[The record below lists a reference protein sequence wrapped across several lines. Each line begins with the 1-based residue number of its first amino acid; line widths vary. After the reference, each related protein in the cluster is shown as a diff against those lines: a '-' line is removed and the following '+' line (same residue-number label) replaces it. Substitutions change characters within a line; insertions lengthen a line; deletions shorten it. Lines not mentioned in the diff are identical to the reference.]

1 MSINLINFF
10 DKGVE
15 IDPDRACLVGEHG
28 ARSYR
33 QAQQMS
39 CRIAHAL
46 VRDGITPKSHVA
58 VLSHNAPRAFECVL
72 GLVRAG
78 CAWVPINARNTLD
91 ETAYILN
98 MTDTDALFFAAEFA
112 GTVQQLRQCCPRLK
126 QTICIDAQAP
136 GYASSLDAWLAGVSD
151 EFIAVEVPGDSIATL
166 SCTGGTTGKPKGVVA
181 THRVWAYRI
190 AETLLRVKIDHPVNL
205 VAAPMTHAAGA
216 GALELMTMGATHVIL
231 PRFDPELVV
240 QAIGEHGVTH
250 LFLPPTAIY
259 RLLAYP
265 GVRGANYQS
274 LRYFTYAAAPMSLAR
289 LKEAMDVFGPV
300 MCQGYGGTELGTS
313 ACWFSPQEHVK
324 ALAIG
329 DETRLGSCGYPS
341 PLARIEIIDDAGRVL
356 PRGESGEIVVRSY
369 ANANGYYNSEE
380 ETRRSF
386 VNGWFHTG
394 DLGVKDATGWVH
406 ITDRKKDMI
415 KSGGFNVYPSEIEQV
430 LTMHTSVQDC
440 AVIGVPHAD
449 WGEAVKAI
457 IELKPGMQAAEAE
470 FEKLCRARLAGY
482 KIPKSFEFWPQ
493 IPRSPVGK
501 VLKREIRARYW
512 QGTGKR
518 I

>member
-1 MSINLINFF
+1 MSINLITFF

-15 IDPDRACLVGEHG
+15 IDPDRACLIGEEET
-28 ARSYR
+28 RSYR

-46 VRDGITPKSHVA
+46 VRDGITPTSHVA
-58 VLSHNAPRAFECVL
+58 VLSHNTTRAFECVL

-98 MTDTDALFFAAEFA
+98 MADTDALFFAAEFA
-112 GTVQQLRQCCPRLK
+112 ATVQELQRRCPRLK
-126 QTICIDAQAP
+126 EIICIDAQAS
-136 GYASSLDAWLAGVSD
+136 GHASSLDAWLAGVPD
-151 EFIAVEVPGDSIATL
+151 AFVAVEVPGDSIATL
-166 SCTGGTTGKPKGVVA
+166 SSTGGTTGKPKGVVA

-190 AETLLRVKIDHPVNL
+190 AETLLRVRIDHPVNL

-216 GALELMTMGATHVIL
+216 GALELMVMGATHVIL

-240 QAIGEHGVTH
+240 NAIGERGVTH

-265 GVRGANYQS
+265 GVRRGNYTS

-289 LKEAMDVFGPV
+289 LKEAMEVFGPV

-313 ACWFSPQEHVK
+313 ACWSPPEEHAK
-324 ALAIG
+324 ALASG
-329 DETRLGSCGYPS
+329 DDTRLASCGYPS
-341 PLARIEIIDDAGRVL
+341 PLARIEIVDDAGRVL
-356 PRGESGEIVVRSY
+356 PQGEAGEIVVRSY
-369 ANANGYYNSEE
+369 SNADGYYNNEQ
-380 ETRRSF
+380 ETRHSF
-386 VNGWFHTG
+386 IDGWFHTG
-394 DLGVKDATGWVH
+394 DLGLKDAAGRVH

-440 AVIGVPHAD
+440 AVVGVPHAD
-449 WGEAVKAI
+449 WGEAVKAVV
-457 IELKPGMQAAEAE
+457 ELKPGMQATEAE
-470 FEKLCRARLAGY
+470 LEQLCRARLAGY
-482 KIPKSFEFWPQ
+482 KIPKSFEFWRE

-512 QGTGKR
+512 QGAGKQ

>member
-15 IDPDRACLVGEHG
+15 IDPNRACLVGEDG
-28 ARSYR
+28 TRSYAE
-33 QAQQMS
+33 AQQMS

-46 VRDGITPKSHVA
+46 VRDGITPEAHVA
-58 VLSHNAPRAFECVL
+58 VLSHNALRAFECVL

-78 CAWVPINARNTLD
+78 CAWVPINARNTLA

-112 GTVQQLRQCCPRLK
+112 GTVQELRQRCPRLK
-126 QTICIDAQAP
+126 QVICIDAPAP
-136 GYASSLDAWLAGVSD
+136 GNASSLDVWLAGVTD
-151 EFIAVEVPGDSIATL
+151 EFIAVEVPGNSIATL
-166 SCTGGTTGKPKGVVA
+166 SCTGGTTGKPKGVAA
-181 THRVWAYRI
+181 THQVWAYRI

-216 GALELMTMGATHVIL
+216 GALELMTMGATHIIL

-240 QAIGEHGVTH
+240 RAISEHLVTH

-265 GVRGANYQS
+265 GVRRGKYDS

-289 LKEAMDVFGPV
+289 LKEAMEVFGPV

-313 ACWFSPQEHVK
+313 ACWFPPEEHVR
-324 ALAIG
+324 ALAAG
-329 DETRLGSCGYPS
+329 DETRLGGCGYPS
-341 PLARIEIIDDAGRVL
+341 PLARIEIVDDAGGVL

-369 ANANGYYNSEE
+369 SNAAGYYNNEQ
-380 ETRRSF
+380 ETQHSF

-394 DLGVKDATGWVH
+394 DVGVKDATGWLH

-430 LTMHTSVQDC
+430 LTLHAAVQDC
-440 AVIGVPHAD
+440 AVVGVPDAD
-449 WGEAVKAI
+449 WGEAVKAV
-457 IELKPGMQAAEAE
+457 IELKPGMQATEAE
-470 FEKLCRARLAGY
+470 LEKLCRTRLSGY
-482 KIPKSFEFWPQ
+482 KVPKSFEFWPE

-501 VLKREIRARYW
+501 VLKREIRSRYW
-512 QGTGKR
+512 QDTGKR